1 MSVREVPS
9 PRDQQVAGGPTA
21 RRRAGNVDGR
31 GQSESAC
38 YYFRAVRGVGDSLS
52 VNEAIRVS

>member
-21 RRRAGNVDGR
+21 RRRDDNVDGRGR

-38 YYFRAVRGVGDSLS
+38 FYFRAVRGVGDSQ
-52 VNEAIRVS
+52 